1 MEHKILADDKRFY
14 INDEQGKL
22 IAEISFVPSGDKL
35 TIIDHT
41 WVDESLK
48 GQGVGKSWWRWW

>member
-22 IAEISFVPSGDKL
+22 IAEIL
-35 TIIDHT
+35 RAERRQADHYR
-41 WVDESLK
+41 SHP
-48 GQGVGKSWWRWW
+48 GG

>member
-22 IAEISFVPSGDKL
+22 IAG
-35 TIIDHT
+35 
-41 WVDESLK
+41 SL
-48 GQGVGKSWWRWW
+48 SCRAATS